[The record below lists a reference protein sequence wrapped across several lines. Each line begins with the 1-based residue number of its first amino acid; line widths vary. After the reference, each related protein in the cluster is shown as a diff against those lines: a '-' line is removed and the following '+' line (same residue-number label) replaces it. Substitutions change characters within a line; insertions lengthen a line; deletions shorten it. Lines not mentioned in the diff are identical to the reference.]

1 MDTLPNKKI
10 IVTNA
15 NDEQLITFGIVNM
28 PYEVFTLKHNPDKVD
43 PKYFKIL
50 LDHFD
55 LDPENVIYFEH
66 NNDAVKS
73 GTSVGITTHFYDKD
87 ERDIVKLERFIN
99 NNI

>member
-1 MDTLPNKKI
+1 LDTFPNKKI

-15 NDEQLITFGIVNM
+15 NDEQLITFGIVDM
-28 PYEVFTLKHNPDKVD
+28 PYEVFTLKHNPDKTD

-50 LDHFD
+50 LDHFE
-55 LDPENVIYFEH
+55 LDPENVMYFEH

-73 GTSVGITTHFYDKD
+73 ATSVGITTYFYDKD
-87 ERDIVKLERFIN
+87 ERDMVKLERFIN